1 MPPCSQLFS
10 TSSEKFKN
18 FYKVRNSKG
27 KVFRLHTVSEE
38 FVYKELSSLN
48 SSKSTGLDNIS
59 ARFLKDGA
67 SFLKLPITYI
77 INMSIT
83 SGEVPGELKSARVKP
98 LFKKN
103 CRSEVGNYRPVSI
116 LCVVSKILERAVY
129 NQLEAFV
136 TKNNL
141 IYEFQSGFR
150 GNFSTDTRLIHLT
163 DHIKK
168 NTSKGLYT
176 GMIMLDL
183 QKAFDTVD
191 HEILCQKLS
200 VMGVVSVEWFRS
212 YLSDRTQMVN
222 VNNTSS
228 DFQKITCG
236 VPQGSILGPLLFLC
250 YVNDMSMSISGECKL
265 MLYADD
271 SAILYSHKNPR
282 VISERLGQELES
294 CSKWLVDNKLSL
306 HLGKTELILFGSK
319 RKLKKIK
326 DFFVTCN
333 GQTINKQK
341 SVKYLGV
348 MLDQELSGEA
358 IANEVIK
365 KVNARLRFMYRQG
378 YFLTSSMRK
387 TLCNSLIQCHF
398 DYACSSWYSSLSKYF
413 QKRLQVTQNKVVRFI
428 NKYNPRRSVNSSDL
442 SKLGMLNVEHRVKQ
456 MRLNHVYRI
465 YNNCCPEYMRDNFI
479 QVSEVH
485 SYSTRHSLH
494 NFKVPSVNNISK
506 STFYYNAVQ
515 DWNQLPENKKTL
527 YGFKKEIKSFL
538 NSLQIQKENSEW
550 VM

>member
-1 MPPCSQLFS
+1 MFIRFPAILLVK
-10 TSSEKFKN
+10 TI
-18 FYKVRNSKG
+18 
-27 KVFRLHTVSEE
+27 E
-38 FVYKELSSLN
+38 FVHGVFYIAIFSNMAQRQKARYRVAHYVIVNNVTTATLESKTKNAWKRRWQKRNRNRLNRFYLSVSD
-48 SSKSTGLDNIS
+48 S
-59 ARFLKDGA
+59 FKDGI
-67 SFLKLPITYI
+67 SKLNNHST
-77 INMSIT
+77 M
-83 SGEVPGELKSARVKP
+83 V
-98 LFKKN
+98 
-103 CRSEVGNYRPVSI
+103 VG
-116 LCVVSKILERAVY
+116 K
-129 NQLEAFV
+129 
-136 TKNNL
+136 L
-141 IYEFQSGFR
+141 I
-150 GNFSTDTRLIHLT
+150 
-163 DHIKK
+163 
-168 NTSKGLYT
+168 
-176 GMIMLDL
+176 
-183 QKAFDTVD
+183 
-191 HEILCQKLS
+191 
-200 VMGVVSVEWFRS
+200 
-212 YLSDRTQMVN
+212 
-222 VNNTSS
+222 
-228 DFQKITCG
+228 
-236 VPQGSILGPLLFLC
+236 LFLRTHGFK
-250 YVNDMSMSISGECKL
+250 D
-265 MLYADD
+265 
-271 SAILYSHKNPR
+271 PR

-306 HLGKTELILFGSK
+306 HLGKTESILFGSK

-333 GQTINKQK
+333 GQTINNQEA
-341 SVKYLGV
+341 VKYLGV

-428 NKYNPRRSVNSSDL
+428 NKYNPRRSVRSTDL

-479 QVSEVH
+479 QVYEVH

-494 NFKVPSVNNISK
+494 NFKVPSVNNIIK

-515 DWNQLPENKKTL
+515 DWNQLPENIKNKKTL
-527 YGFKKEIKSFL
+527 YGFRKEIKSFL